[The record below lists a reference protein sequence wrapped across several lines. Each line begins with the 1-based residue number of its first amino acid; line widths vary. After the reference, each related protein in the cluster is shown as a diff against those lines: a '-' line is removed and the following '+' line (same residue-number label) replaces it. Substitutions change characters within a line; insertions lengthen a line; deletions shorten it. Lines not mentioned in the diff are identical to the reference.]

1 MQRIQWFKLNLWNS
15 CKLPKVICIYIVRH
29 GNLKTKEVIL
39 IKFFTKK
46 KKNRENPAYIY
57 NNESI
62 AVVDDFVYLCIT
74 FTHNAYFTKH
84 KNSPFRIES
93 KSYV

>member
-1 MQRIQWFKLNLWNS
+1 MYLYCQAWKLENKRSNINKIL
-15 CKLPKVICIYIVRH
+15 YE
-29 GNLKTKEVIL
+29 KE
-39 IKFFTKK
+39 

-62 AVVDDFVYLCIT
+62 AVVDDFVHLCIT

-84 KNSPFRIES
+84 KNPPFRIES